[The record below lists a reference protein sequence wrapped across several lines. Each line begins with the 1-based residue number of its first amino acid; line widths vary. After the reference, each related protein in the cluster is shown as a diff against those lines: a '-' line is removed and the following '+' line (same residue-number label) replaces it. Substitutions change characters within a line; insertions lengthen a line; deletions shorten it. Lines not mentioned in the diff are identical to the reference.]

1 MKKKL
6 SLQDKKDWL
15 KFIKGKEKI
24 FNKDNNLKK
33 SEEKIKKEII
43 DLHGYSL
50 KDANLKIKNFIN
62 RCYEKNVGEINII
75 TGKGKRSKIEA
86 DPYLSKDLSILKYSV
101 PNYIN
106 SQEDLM
112 KKIKKINLDE
122 VKDLSKG
129 NFTIFLKKIK
139 E

>member
-1 MKKKL
+1 MK
-6 SLQDKKDWL
+6 
-15 KFIKGKEKI
+15 
-24 FNKDNNLKK
+24 
-33 SEEKIKKEII
+33 
-43 DLHGYSL
+43 
-50 KDANLKIKNFIN
+50 
-62 RCYEKNVGEINII
+62 KNVGEINII

>member
-62 RCYEKNVGEINII
+62 RCFEKNVGEINII
-75 TGKGKRSKIEA
+75 TGKGKRSNV
-86 DPYLSKDLSILKYSV
+86 L
-101 PNYIN
+101 
-106 SQEDLM
+106 
-112 KKIKKINLDE
+112 IK
-122 VKDLSKG
+122 S
-129 NFTIFLKKIK
+129 
-139 E
+139 